1 MPRQKPRAIEI
12 LPIAVGAVSWAAPL
26 DPRVTLGCETKGVHT
41 SSVPILI
48 YMAQRMY
55 YLY

>member
-1 MPRQKPRAIEI
+1 MPRQEPRAIEI

-55 YLY
+55 HLY